1 MTEGVPTKG
10 SIVLDGKV
18 AIVTGASRGI
28 GRGIAEVLARA
39 GASTVLVAR
48 TKSALAEVADGIT
61 AAGGS
66 CETVVA
72 DVTRAE
78 DMAGLAEG
86 TLDRHG
92 RIDVLCHNVGIYPET
107 PLDEIELDEW
117 DEVVRTNLTSTFL
130 AVKACLP
137 AMRKQRYGRI
147 VLTSSITGPRV
158 GYPGLSHYAGTK
170 AGMLGFMRTAAVE
183 LAAHGITM
191 NAVEPGSIR
200 TEALQDLG
208 QDAIATMERV
218 IPLGMLGEPEDV
230 GYAALFL
237 ASDAARFITG
247 QSIVVDGGQILP
259 EIPL

>member
-1 MTEGVPTKG
+1 MTASVT
-10 SIVLDGKV
+10 LDGKI

-28 GRGIAEVLARA
+28 GRGIAEVFARA
-39 GASTVLVAR
+39 GASTLLVAR
-48 TKSALAEVADGIT
+48 TKSALDEVAGGIT
-61 AAGGS
+61 SSGGS

-72 DVTRAE
+72 DVTRPE
-78 DMAGLAEG
+78 DMTRLADG
-86 TLDRHG
+86 TLERHG

-107 PLDEIELDEW
+107 PLEDIELEEW
-117 DEVVRTNLTSTFL
+117 DQVLRTNLTSTFL

-137 AMRKQRYGRI
+137 AMKEQRYGRI
-147 VLTSSITGPRV
+147 VLTSSITGARV

-170 AGMLGFMRTAAVE
+170 AGMIGFMRTAAVE
-183 LAAHGITM
+183 LAAHGITI

-200 TEALQDLG
+200 TEALRELG

>member
-1 MTEGVPTKG
+1 MTESVQSVGGVD
-10 SIVLDGKV
+10 LDGKV

-28 GRGIAEVLARA
+28 GRGITEVFARA

-48 TKSALAEVADGIT
+48 TKSALDEVADGIT
-61 AAGGS
+61 RAGGS
-66 CETVVA
+66 CETIVA
-72 DVTRAE
+72 DVTRSEDMTRVAE
-78 DMAGLAEG
+78 DTLA
-86 TLDRHG
+86 RHG
-92 RIDVLCHNVGIYPET
+92 RIDVLCHCVGIYPAT
-107 PLDEIELDEW
+107 PLEDLGLEEW
-117 DEVVRTNLTSTFL
+117 DEVLRTNLTGTFL

-137 AMRKQRYGRI
+137 AMKEQHYGRI
-147 VLTSSITGPRV
+147 VLVSSITGARV
-158 GYPGLSHYAGTK
+158 GYRGLSHYASTK
-170 AGMLGFMRTAAVE
+170 AGMIGFMRTAAVE
-183 LAAHGITM
+183 LAADGITI

-200 TEALQDLG
+200 TEALKGLG
-208 QDAIATMERV
+208 QDAIATMKRI